1 MHRAKFSTVPLPWM
15 PETKYEI
22 ECFYFY
28 AKMETEV
35 GRIKGIHHAKEV
47 VFVLISNPKEIL
59 ALQGYYEAVI
69 LALYL
74 PDL

>member
-1 MHRAKFSTVPLPWM
+1 M

-35 GRIKGIHHAKEV
+35 GRIKGIYHAKAT
-47 VFVLISNPKEIL
+47 VLFQISNPIEIL
-59 ALQGYYEAVI
+59 ALQGHYEAVI

>member
-1 MHRAKFSTVPLPWM
+1 MWPSFRQDFFVAV

-35 GRIKGIHHAKEV
+35 GRIKGIHHAKET
-47 VFVLISNPKEIL
+47 VFVLNFKPNRNSSPPRIF
-59 ALQGYYEAVI
+59 
-69 LALYL
+69 
-74 PDL
+74 